1 MNHKKA
7 GIALAIAAAAV
18 VLENVLYW
26 QGGAPPAVASPEEE
40 AALALESGASEGPAA
55 AADVDAAQVRAYL
68 ASLPNPERARSPF
81 LTRAEADSLAV
92 ADPGAS
98 GPVLTLVGTL
108 FGAERRVAWLD
119 GAPRVEGDFVA
130 GREVL
135 RIEPRSVVLDAGGAE
150 LRVFVRAPPEPV
162 GAAGDAELLK
172 TLEEETP

>member
-1 MNHKKA
+1 MNQKKV
-7 GIALAIAAAAV
+7 GVALAIAAAAV
-18 VLENVLYW
+18 VLENVIYW
-26 QGGAPPAVASPEEE
+26 QSGAPPAVASPEEE
-40 AALALESGASEGPAA
+40 AALAVESEASEETAA
-55 AADVDAAQVRAYL
+55 VADVDAARVHAYL

-119 GAPRVEGDFVA
+119 GAPLVEGDFVD

-135 RIEPRSVVLDAGGAE
+135 RIETRSVVLDDGGAE
-150 LRVFVRAPPEPV
+150 LRVFVQEPPEPA